1 MAHKYELLNNI
12 SVVVA
17 AVVVEVVVDLVIA
30 IDLLHAEDLE
40 VLPDMTVTVVLDH
53 AVVKIFQNCLV

>member
-1 MAHKYELLNNI
+1 M
-12 SVVVA
+12 VVA
-17 AVVVEVVVDLVIA
+17 AVVVVVVVDLVIA

-40 VLPDMTVTVVLDH
+40 VLHVMTVTVVLDH